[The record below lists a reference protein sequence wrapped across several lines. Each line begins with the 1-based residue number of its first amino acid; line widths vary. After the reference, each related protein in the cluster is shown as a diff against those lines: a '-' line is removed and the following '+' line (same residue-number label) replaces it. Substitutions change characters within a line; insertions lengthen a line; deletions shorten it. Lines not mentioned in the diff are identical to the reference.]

1 MFFLIVQCSQ
11 FDCDLEGE
19 DAHVLVDVQ
28 FACPVKV
35 EDGVEG
41 PWMAIKEVLVL
52 NEAVVSHKVHNLLV
66 CLHSSQISQSGDIR
80 NKTQIMQT
88 EWTLVNLESGNCS
101 KSFQVTSCLTP
112 PTFRATLL

>member
-41 PWMAIKEVLVL
+41 PWMSVEEVFILKKI
-52 NEAVVSHKVHNLLV
+52 VVCH
-66 CLHSSQISQSGDIR
+66 
-80 NKTQIMQT
+80 
-88 EWTLVNLESGNCS
+88 
-101 KSFQVTSCLTP
+101 
-112 PTFRATLL
+112 